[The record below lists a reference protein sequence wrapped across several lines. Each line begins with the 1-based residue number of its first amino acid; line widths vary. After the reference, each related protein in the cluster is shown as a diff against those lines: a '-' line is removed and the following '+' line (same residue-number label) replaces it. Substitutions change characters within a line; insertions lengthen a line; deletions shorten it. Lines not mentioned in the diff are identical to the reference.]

1 MLFTAPHAGVVLI
14 VDDAIETLGFLCDA
28 LSQESYTVLVAR
40 NAAEA
45 IERFEMATPDAV
57 LLDCVM
63 PGEDGFALCRRIKA
77 QPTWAHVPVIFM
89 TGLSETDHIVEGFAS
104 GGVDYVVK
112 PIKLPEVLARL
123 ARHMHNA
130 NVRRLA
136 QAAVDV
142 AGMGTVV
149 LDRQGRIA
157 WHSPQ
162 ASVWLEWA
170 FGSNGHVAGTWL
182 QSAHAQRENRIS
194 VDKSTLIARYVG
206 EVGIGESMLVLHLE
220 SAGAAAEPGTSTQR
234 LQDAALTPR
243 ETEVLGWLAKGKTN
257 RDIAQILGLSPR
269 TVNKHLEHVFEKL
282 GVETRAAAA
291 AIASGGN

>member
-1 MLFTAPHAGVVLI
+1 MPTFTPHAGVVLV
-14 VDDAIETLGFLCDA
+14 VDDAVETLGFLCEA
-28 LSQESYTVLVAR
+28 LSQQDYTVLVAR

-45 IERFEMATPDAV
+45 LERLDMATPDAV

-63 PGEDGFALCRRIKA
+63 PGESGFSLCRKIKA
-77 QPTWAHVPVIFM
+77 HPAWAHVPVVFM
-89 TGLSETDHIVEGFAS
+89 TGLSETDHIVEGFAC

-112 PIKLPEVLARL
+112 PLKLPEVLARL

-130 NVRRLA
+130 HVGRMA

-142 AGMGTVV
+142 GGMGVVV

-157 WHSPQ
+157 WRSPQ
-162 ASVWLEWA
+162 AALWLEQA
-170 FGSNGHVAGTWL
+170 FAGAPPAAATWL
-182 QSAHAQRENRIS
+182 QSARDQVAQQALAQGS
-194 VDKSTLIARYVG
+194 LLAQDVG
-206 EVGIGESMLVLHLE
+206 EVGIGERMLVLRQGHEGLRA
-220 SAGAAAEPGTSTQR
+220 SSQR

-257 RDIAQILGLSPR
+257 RDIAQILGMSPR

-291 AIASGGN
+291 AIASGSFTA

>member
-1 MLFTAPHAGVVLI
+1 MPFTAPHAGVVLI
-14 VDDAIETLGFLCDA
+14 VDDALETLGFLCDA

-77 QPTWAHVPVIFM
+77 RPAWAHVPVIFM

-112 PIKLPEVLARL
+112 PVRLPEVLARL

-130 NVRRLA
+130 NERRLA

-162 ASVWLEWA
+162 AAVWLELA
-170 FGSNGHVAGTWL
+170 FGSDGPAAGAWL
-182 QSAHAQRENRIS
+182 QSAHAGRENRIAF
-194 VDKSTLIARYVG
+194 DKGTLLARHVG

-220 SAGAAAEPGTSTQR
+220 NAGAAADAGSSAQR

-291 AIASGGN
+291 AIASAF

>member
-1 MLFTAPHAGVVLI
+1 MPTFQAHAGVVLV
-14 VDDAIETLGFLCDA
+14 VDDAVETLGFLCEA
-28 LSQESYTVLVAR
+28 LSQQDYTVLLAR

-45 IERFEMATPDAV
+45 LERLEIATPDAV

-63 PGEDGFALCRRIKA
+63 PGESGFSLCRKIKA
-77 QPTWAHVPVIFM
+77 HPAWAHVPVIFM
-89 TGLSETDHIVEGFAS
+89 TGLSETDHIVEGFAC

-112 PIKLPEVLARL
+112 PLKLPEVLARL

-130 NVRRLA
+130 HVGRMA

-142 AGMGTVV
+142 AGMGVVV
-149 LDRQGRIA
+149 LDRQGRLA
-157 WHSPQ
+157 WRSPQ
-162 ASVWLEWA
+162 AALWLEQA
-170 FGSNGHVAGTWL
+170 FGASAATAAAWL
-182 QSAHAQRENRIS
+182 QSARHQSAQQALGQGS
-194 VDKSTLIARYVG
+194 LVAQDVG
-206 EVGIGESMLVLHLE
+206 EVGIGERMLVLRLGHDSLR
-220 SAGAAAEPGTSTQR
+220 ASTQR

-257 RDIAQILGLSPR
+257 RDIAQILGMSPR

-291 AIASGGN
+291 AIVSGSLTA